1 MKYFFYYKA
10 IYHDVWSDVI
20 ITWTL
25 FCNGIFGIFD
35 HFRIKIFSAYFQRD
49 ANCIFFTK
57 MNC

>member
-49 ANCIFFTK
+49 AIVFFLLK
-57 MNC
+57 